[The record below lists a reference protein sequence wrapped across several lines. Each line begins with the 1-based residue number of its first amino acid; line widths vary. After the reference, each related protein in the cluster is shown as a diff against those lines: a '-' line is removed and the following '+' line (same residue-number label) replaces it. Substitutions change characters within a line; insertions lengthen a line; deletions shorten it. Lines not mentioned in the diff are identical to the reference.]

1 MDTSVGYH
9 ATTET
14 SAAGTMVSSNQPRKT
29 KIFVGRL
36 PENCRNDELRQLFLR
51 FGEVTECDVMNRYGF
66 VHMAR
71 EEDAAA
77 AIKALHNSNFKGATI
92 NVEQSTGKSRGGG
105 GGRRD
110 DRRGGPMRGGRG
122 GRDGGRDARPG
133 PYNDRR
139 GGVATGYTD
148 YNRGAGDFSG
158 RGADFGAGYGDRGAY
173 GQNVGGA
180 AMGYTSTAPGMGGGY
195 GPAAG
200 AVGGYGPTGA
210 ADYGRTADYGRADFG
225 ARTDYGV
232 GGGMAGDFNRGA
244 PGPVDYGRTD
254 NFGASRT
261 VDYTARNDYD
271 RSAAGPMRNGGAVAT
286 TGYGTGYTDV
296 GYDESHWPMSTGPSY
311 STGAPSYSTGPGPQ
325 ADMFSRRPGSAVP
338 SGGYPPVASGY
349 AEGYDR
355 PDAYGPPRG
364 GGRFPGPADA
374 MPPRY

>member
-1 MDTSVGYH
+1 MDT
-9 ATTET
+9 EQK
-14 SAAGTMVSSNQPRKT
+14 MVSSNQPRKT

-92 NVEQSTGKSRGGG
+92 NVEQSTGKSRGAG

-110 DRRGGPMRGGRG
+110 GDRRGGPM
-122 GRDGGRDARPG
+122 
-133 PYNDRR
+133 R

-158 RGADFGAGYGDRGAY
+158 RGADFGTGYTDRGAY
-173 GQNVGGA
+173 GQNVGSA

-195 GPAAG
+195 GPATG
-200 AVGGYGPTGA
+200 AVGGYGPTA
-210 ADYGRTADYGRADFG
+210 TADYGRTADYTRAADFG
-225 ARTDYGV
+225 ARTDYEFPFAVV
-232 GGGMAGDFNRGA
+232 GGGMTGDFNRGA
-244 PGPVDYGRTD
+244 PGPMDYGRTD
-254 NFGASRT
+254 NFGANRT

-271 RSAAGPMRNGGAVAT
+271 RTATGPMRNGGGAVAT
-286 TGYGTGYTDV
+286 TGYGTGYSDV

-325 ADMFSRRPGSAVP
+325 PDMFSRRPGSAVP
-338 SGGYPPVASGY
+338 SGGYPPVGGGY
-349 AEGYDR
+349 TEGYDR

>member
-1 MDTSVGYH
+1 MDT
-9 ATTET
+9 EQK
-14 SAAGTMVSSNQPRKT
+14 MVSSNQPRKT

-92 NVEQSTGKSRGGG
+92 NVEQSTGKSRGAG

-110 DRRGGPMRGGRG
+110 GDRRGGPM
-122 GRDGGRDARPG
+122 
-133 PYNDRR
+133 R

-158 RGADFGAGYGDRGAY
+158 RGADFGTGYTDRGAY
-173 GQNVGGA
+173 GQNVGSA

-195 GPAAG
+195 GPATG
-200 AVGGYGPTGA
+200 AVGGYGPTA
-210 ADYGRTADYGRADFG
+210 TADYGRTADYTRAAEFG
-225 ARTDYGV
+225 ARTDYGNPCVV
-232 GGGMAGDFNRGA
+232 GGGMTGDFNRGA
-244 PGPVDYGRTD
+244 PGPMDYGRTD
-254 NFGASRT
+254 NFGANRT

-271 RSAAGPMRNGGAVAT
+271 RTATGPMRNGGGAVAT
-286 TGYGTGYTDV
+286 TGYGTGYSDV

-338 SGGYPPVASGY
+338 SGAYPPVGGGY
-349 AEGYDR
+349 TEGYDR

>member
-1 MDTSVGYH
+1 MLSDITLSLLYDFCNNSKSFEQDKNLKQTPYFFQSGVWSVF
-9 ATTET
+9 E
-14 SAAGTMVSSNQPRKT
+14 RKT

-36 PENCRNDELRQLFLR
+36 PENCRSDELRQLFVR

-71 EEDAAA
+71 EEEAAA

-110 DRRGGPMRGGRG
+110 GDRRGGPM
-122 GRDGGRDARPG
+122 
-133 PYNDRR
+133 R

-158 RGADFGAGYGDRGAY
+158 RGADFGTGYTDRGAY
-173 GQNVGGA
+173 GQNVGSA

-195 GPAAG
+195 GPATG
-200 AVGGYGPTGA
+200 AVGGYGPTGT
-210 ADYGRTADYGRADFG
+210 ADYGRTDYSRAADFG
-225 ARTDYGV
+225 ARTDYVV
-232 GGGMAGDFNRGA
+232 GGGMTGDFNRGA
-244 PGPVDYGRTD
+244 PGPMDYGRTD
-254 NFGASRT
+254 NFGANRT

-271 RSAAGPMRNGGAVAT
+271 RTATGPMRNGGAAVAT

-338 SGGYPPVASGY
+338 SGGYPPVGGSY
-349 AEGYDR
+349 TEGYDR

-364 GGRFPGPADA
+364 GRFPGPADA